1 LFCGTWNVNGQYPI
15 QRVDK
20 WLVYQETIP
29 DIFAIGFQELDLSP
43 EALLRNETSREEP
56 WIDLV
61 ESSLKMA
68 GKFKKVK
75 K

>member
-1 LFCGTWNVNGQYPI
+1 MFIIILFRVVLSSLFCGTWNVNGQYPI

-43 EALLRNETSREEP
+43 EALLRNETS
-56 WIDLV
+56 
-61 ESSLKMA
+61 
-68 GKFKKVK
+68 
-75 K
+75 